1 MYIHGEFVN
10 KTGSK
15 VGVEI
20 LTHGDKSEELVVAGD
35 EWGKGALFFPSE
47 GAVTIKDE
55 TNDTFDHLL
64 RQSCTIT
71 LMARD
76 VVRELFCTSCR
87 DAVVNVRVN
96 GRLVFAGYLEP
107 QTYSQGY
114 NELYDDVE
122 LNCVDALSAL
132 QYQKYRNIGTLGV
145 SYTLVKRKAA
155 VRTFEE
161 IVREIMEGVTEGLVI
176 SGDEAAQFLYDGSK
190 RISKNDESVGIL
202 AKIGISELMML
213 GDDEDDVWQ
222 QDETVEEILRYLNLH
237 IRQEGMTFYVFSWET
252 AVSGKNIEWKPLWD
266 TTAMQLDATAVQ
278 SHTIAVSGDN
288 VADMGTKI
296 SIGEVYNQISLTDKT
311 DAMDSVVENPLD
323 SLVPAFTSMQKY
335 MTEYISEGEGVKA
348 TKAFYAMTHGEATD
362 FGDASMVD
370 WFVRIKKNVNW
381 TFPMADGTDAYAH
394 YAKDGKHQERMLMD
408 MGFVKDV
415 GGTPTYQGN
424 VRAAIVGFG
433 SHERK
438 QGNVSDNT
446 PTTSVSL
453 TDYLVVSVNGNCSDT
468 ENTAKPTA
476 EALLGAIPV
485 ARYVGNAAGGMFSPA
500 DDETTNYIAITGKMI
515 LNPSDSRSITDYYKR
530 LHEATGWGKKDG
542 AYWHKTVPSRNNGD
556 GRYYTTQWFEA
567 EHPSDTPTWIN
578 SCAVGLMPYTGQG
591 KQEMDYNYSG
601 IGDSSDTISK
611 LGVLAC
617 MLRIGDKVAVEK
629 RDTDGLAWKGTDGTV
644 VSDFEWK
651 TYKSR
656 EQCQGDDE
664 YYQQCFYI
672 GIDPKVGDKIIGSE
686 FDVQRNHDYT
696 IGLEEDGMLIPI
708 RKGDKVSGQVT
719 FEILGPVNSV
729 WNQVTRR
736 HPSFWRHTKW
746 GENAMFVLAH
756 TSAIFIKDFEV
767 KVVSDG
773 NTASGED
780 KDIVYVSDT
789 KETFTNKKDDIEF
802 RITTALTSAEARR
815 LGVNSGVWKS
825 SPIDMRTGDS
835 LLSIYDASKDEA
847 GKPEQLYVDSYYKEW
862 HEPRIELEQT
872 LRDGDMRL
880 SFLDHILHPALGKE
894 MYVTSLGHDL
904 HSGEATVRAKE
915 IYLNNE

>member
-10 KTGSK
+10 RLGDT

-20 LTHGDKSEELVVAGD
+20 LTHGDKGEELVIAGD
-35 EWGKGALFFPSE
+35 EWGKGALFFPAE
-47 GAVTIKDE
+47 GAVSIKDE

-76 VVRELFCTSCR
+76 VVREFFCTSCR
-87 DAVVNVRVN
+87 DAVVNVRV
-96 GRLVFAGYLEP
+96 GGKLVFAGYLEP

-145 SYTLVKRKAA
+145 SYTTVKRKAA
-155 VRTFEE
+155 VRTMEE
-161 IVREIMEGVTEGLVI
+161 IVREIMEGVTDGLVI

-190 RISKNDESVGIL
+190 TMGKDNENTGIL
-202 AKIGISELMML
+202 AGIGISELMLL

-222 QDETVEEILRYLNLH
+222 QDETVEEIMRYLNLH
-237 IRQEGMTFYVFSWET
+237 IRQGGMTFYVFSWET
-252 AVSGKNIEWKPLWD
+252 AVRGKGIEWKPLWD
-266 TTAMQLDATAVQ
+266 ATAMPSHTTAMP
-278 SHTIAVSGDN
+278 SRTIVVNGDN

-296 SIGEVYNQISLTDKT
+296 SIGEVYNQISLTDNT

-335 MTEYISEGEGVKA
+335 ATEYISEGEGVKA
-348 TKAFYAMTHGEATD
+348 TKAFYAMIHGEATD

-381 TFPMADGTDAYAH
+381 TFPMEDGTDAYAY

-408 MGFVKDV
+408 MGHTRDV
-415 GGTPTYQGN
+415 NGQPMYQCN

-453 TDYLVVSVNGNCSDT
+453 TDYLVVSVNGNLNDNEGDARPNADKILKS
-468 ENTAKPTA
+468 A
-476 EALLGAIPV
+476 PV

-515 LNPSDSRSITDYYKR
+515 LNPTDTRSLTAYYKE
-530 LHEATGWGKKDG
+530 LHDKTGWGKKDG
-542 AYWHKTVPSRNNGD
+542 DYWHWTVPSRNNGD
-556 GRYYTTQWFEA
+556 GRYYTVQNFEA
-567 EHPSDTPTWIN
+567 ERPTDTPTWNN
-578 SCAVGLMPYTGQG
+578 SYDLGLMPYTGQG
-591 KQEMDYNYSG
+591 KQEMEYKYSG

-617 MLRIGDKVAVEK
+617 MLRIGDKVVVEN
-629 RDTDGLAWKGTDGTV
+629 RDTDGLAWKDEAGKV
-644 VSDFEWK
+644 ASDFEWK
-651 TYKSR
+651 TYKTR
-656 EQCQGDDE
+656 EECQSDDE

-672 GIDPKVGDKIIGSE
+672 GIDPKVGDMIIGSE

-708 RKGDKVSGQVT
+708 KKDDKVSGQVV

-746 GENAMFVLAH
+746 GENAKFVLAH

-773 NTASGED
+773 NTVSGED
-780 KDIVYVSDT
+780 KDIIYVSDT
-789 KETFTNKKDDIEF
+789 KEDFTNKKDDIEF

-815 LGVNSGVWKS
+815 LGVKGGVWKS
-825 SPIDMRTGDS
+825 SPIDMNTGDS
-835 LLSIYDASKDEA
+835 LLAIYDVNKKEL
-847 GKPEQLYVDSYYKEW
+847 GKPEQVYVDSYYQEW

-872 LRDGDMRL
+872 LRDKGVKL
-880 SFLDHILHPALGKE
+880 SFFDHILHPALGKE
-894 MYVTSLGHDL
+894 MFITSLSHDL
-904 HSGEATVRAKE
+904 HGGEATVRAKE
-915 IYLNNE
+915 VYLKNE